1 VGPGSSNGGHERLK
15 SLWDRVDDRCDPLNA
30 AQLLETGVSGLV
42 RRFAGLDLILRVL
55 LDYWCQ
61 ETKF

>member
-30 AQLLETGVSGLV
+30 VQLLETGVSGLGPV
-42 RRFAGLDLILRVL
+42 RRFAGLDLILQVL
-55 LDYWCQ
+55 LDY
-61 ETKF
+61 